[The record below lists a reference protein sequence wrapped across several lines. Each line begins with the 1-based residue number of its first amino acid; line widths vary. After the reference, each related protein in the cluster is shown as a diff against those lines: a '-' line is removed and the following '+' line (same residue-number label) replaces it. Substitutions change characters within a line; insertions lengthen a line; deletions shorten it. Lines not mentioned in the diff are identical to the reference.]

1 VWRKIV
7 QLMSSPELMQKQA
20 ARWFEKQRNKSED
33 TSIDFRAVEKE
44 IAKLRNEEDRYNKA
58 YGAGM
63 FTIDQLKDYTVPV
76 RDKIA
81 SLQTQMAMA
90 AARRVPE
97 VALPN
102 QQQIEAFAQKATV
115 ILKGLKFMARQ
126 AIVRSVIEK
135 GIVSQGELTI
145 TGRIPVETNQA
156 NSNVTLCSI
165 HRHCGSAERRKI
177 NAF

>member
-1 VWRKIV
+1 
-7 QLMSSPELMQKQA
+7 MSLPELMQKQVE
-20 ARWFEKQRNKSED
+20 RWFEKQRSKTED
-33 TSIDFRAVEKE
+33 TSVDFRAIEKE

-63 FTIDQLKDYTVPV
+63 FTIDQLKDYTAPV
-76 RDKIA
+76 RDKVA
-81 SLQTQMAMA
+81 SLQTQMATA
-90 AARRVPE
+90 AARQVPE

-115 ILKGLKFMARQ
+115 MLKGLKFMARQ

-135 GIVSQGELTI
+135 GVVSQGQITV
-145 TGRIPVETNQA
+145 TGRIPVETIQA

-165 HRHCGSAERRKI
+165 HRHRRSPERRQVD
-177 NAF
+177 AV